1 MTIRYVA
8 LALLAAVVGCA
19 AGEEEPVEGA
29 GADLVSTRNGAELA
43 RGVLGAPLA
52 GRRVEA
58 RGGSKEK
65 ITDVADGFVDTIE
78 SDRPGTLAKIS
89 VELRSHDPE
98 RVIAAKRLLDEAIAA
113 AVKST
118 SLLANVERNPNLAPI
133 EATVP
138 LGLGTG
144 ETSTACGLPTE
155 HLGLVNG
162 RYGDDRSG
170 LGGAIAD
177 TQDLV
182 DTTNPNLSET
192 LRRIDDGELVPNLES
207 RLGAYWSTRG
217 YPEGTTGRAVHN
229 AIGTIYLALANYG
242 QEKIGRVF
250 SSAQA
255 KALYMAPVE
264 SCASLQIA
272 TLEHRYWSDVAEED
286 GFSPGGRL
294 GAMFNPAARDF
305 LQQNVF

>member
-1 MTIRYVA
+1 MTFRYMA

-19 AGEEEPVEGA
+19 AGEEPVAGA
-29 GADLVSTRNGAELA
+29 GADLVSTQDGAELA
-43 RGVLGAPLA
+43 RGVLGA
-52 GRRVEA
+52 RS
-58 RGGSKEK
+58 GSKAK
-65 ITDVADGFVDTIE
+65 IADVADGFVDTIE

-89 VELRSHDPE
+89 LELRSRDPE
-98 RVIAAKRLLDEAIAA
+98 RVIAAKLLLDASIAG
-113 AVKST
+113 AVRST
-118 SLLANVERNPNLAPI
+118 SILANVERNTNIAPI

-138 LGLGTG
+138 LVFGLG
-144 ETSTACGLPTE
+144 ETSDCVLPTE
-155 HLGLVNG
+155 RLGLVNG

-170 LGGAIAD
+170 FGGALAD

-182 DTTNPNLSET
+182 DTTNPNLFET
-192 LRRIDDGELVPNLES
+192 LRRIDDGELVPDLES
-207 RLGAYWSTRG
+207 RLGAYYATRG
-217 YPEGTTGRAVHN
+217 YPEETTGRAVHN

-255 KALYMAPVE
+255 KALYMTPVE

-272 TLEHRYWSDVAEED
+272 TLEHRYWSDVAGED
-286 GFSPGGRL
+286 PLSPGGRL

>member
-1 MTIRYVA
+1 MTIRCVA

-29 GADLVSTRNGAELA
+29 GANLVSTRNGAELA

-52 GRRVEA
+52 GRQGEA
-58 RGGSKEK
+58 RSGSKAK
-65 ITDVADGFVDTIE
+65 IADVADGFVDTIE
-78 SDRPGTLAKIS
+78 SDRPGTLARIS
-89 VELRSHDPE
+89 VDLGSRDPE
-98 RVIAAKRLLDEAIAA
+98 RVIAAKKLLDEVIAG

-118 SLLANVERNPNLAPI
+118 SILSNVKRNTNIAPI

-138 LGLGTG
+138 LIFGIG
-144 ETSTACGLPTE
+144 ETSTECVLPTE

-162 RYGDDRSG
+162 RYGDGRG
-170 LGGAIAD
+170 GFGGALAD

-182 DTTNPNLSET
+182 DTTNPNLLET
-192 LRRIDDGELVPNLES
+192 LRRIDDGELVPDLES
-207 RLGAYWSTRG
+207 RLGAYYATRG
-217 YPEGTTGRAVHN
+217 YPEETTGHAVHG